1 MNNNFEPKAIKEA
14 SHYLQDKLNLFKKG
28 GAKPQE
34 DNVYIIE
41 SKKDSVM
48 KRLFGGFFKA

>member
-1 MNNNFEPKAIKEA
+1 MNNFEPKSIKEA

-28 GAKPQE
+28 GASSKE
-34 DNVYIIE
+34 DNVYVVE
-41 SKKDSVM
+41 AKKDSVM